1 MNNDKISIF
10 EEDFS
15 EHLNKKIAFM
25 VEDEY
30 SKSLPTTI
38 NSNYEE
44 VKKFIISQTNK
55 DRNTIVTE
63 ETIDIAK
70 ERCAILNKQ
79 IKAIEEQ
86 RKEVKKTWNEPY
98 IAFENKCKELIKIIT
113 AAKDNLWIQVTEAE
127 NKEKNEKREKYK
139 NLYNSVMREDILH
152 YFPFEAIE
160 DTSWLNKGKSYK
172 VVSEEINSLCSRIMS
187 EVVFLEEN
195 CKNPAEIVFC
205 MNSYKKS
212 RMVTATLS
220 ELKLY
225 REEVSLKEKKKKEEI
240 EQKSEQE
247 EYTVDFRIIAT
258 SDQIQKLKEFLAQN
272 HIKYGRVPK

>member
-98 IAFENKCKELIKIIT
+98 IAFENKCKEL
-113 AAKDNLWIQVTEAE
+113 NGR
-127 NKEKNEKREKYK
+127 KR
-139 NLYNSVMREDILH
+139 
-152 YFPFEAIE
+152 
-160 DTSWLNKGKSYK
+160 
-172 VVSEEINSLCSRIMS
+172 
-187 EVVFLEEN
+187 
-195 CKNPAEIVFC
+195 
-205 MNSYKKS
+205 
-212 RMVTATLS
+212 
-220 ELKLY
+220 
-225 REEVSLKEKKKKEEI
+225 
-240 EQKSEQE
+240 
-247 EYTVDFRIIAT
+247 
-258 SDQIQKLKEFLAQN
+258 
-272 HIKYGRVPK
+272 